1 MSERVWDFLLNEFL
15 PFLAT
20 SSLVREEITEIL
32 YYICK
37 GFQEKEV
44 K

>member
-15 PFLAT
+15 PFLAH
-20 SSLVREEITEIL
+20 SSLVREEMLEVL